1 MTFRDLA
8 QTHLML
14 VFFAACVVLVWVVVN
29 YTYPADVISE
39 FPNGRKK
46 SPPRNTGWL
55 IWVATRSLIA
65 AALIGW
71 MSGWNF
77 WFGLWTFVLCLS
89 LPVVRSRIV
98 STYLAET
105 EILGNLTFG
114 LGLVLLAHCCRVAP
128 ALRPPSYLSTG
139 QLSTVFF
146 TTAIFLWVLRGGTYV
161 VRGILEK
168 GRILP
173 AISTADIHLDIEE
186 YNRGRIIGNIER
198 LILVTFVAIQ
208 AYPALAFL
216 MAAKG
221 LFRAKDLE
229 KKEFSEY
236 FLVGTLVS
244 SLVAIVAGLL
254 VQFVIQML
262 W

>member
-1 MTFRDLA
+1 MF
-8 QTHLML
+8 
-14 VFFAACVVLVWVVVN
+14 VFFAACVALVWVVVN

-39 FPNGRKK
+39 FSNGRKK
-46 SPPRNTGWL
+46 WPPLKTGWL
-55 IWVATRSLIA
+55 IWVATRSAIA
-65 AALIGW
+65 AALIAW

-77 WFGLWTFVLCLS
+77 WFGFWTLVLCLS
-89 LPVVRSRIV
+89 LPIVRSRIV

-105 EILGNLTFG
+105 EIIGNLTFG
-114 LGLVLLAHCCRVAP
+114 LGLVLLAHFFRVTA
-128 ALRPPSYLSTG
+128 ALRPPSLLSTG

-146 TTAIFLWVLRGGTYV
+146 ITAIFLWVLRGGTYV

-173 AISTADIHLDIEE
+173 ARSSMADIRVDIEE

-198 LILVTFVAIQ
+198 LMLVTFVAIQ